1 MMPVLMYGC
10 ETWSL
15 TKKQQSKV
23 QATQM
28 NVLRRID
35 SVNRLDRV
43 MNADIRERFNQGG
56 GLDLVKRRQ
65 KSWKGR
71 LEEMTIEKTTKKVFA
86 GEMEGKRPRGRPH
99 LRWIDNFK

>member
-1 MMPVLMYGC
+1 M
-10 ETWSL
+10 
-15 TKKQQSKV
+15 